1 MFIPESDPTP
11 KYIITPHT
19 CMEPYRYGDTSSGPW
34 LDAAMPLD
42 AALMTTAPEVKLIID
57 KLFEELIQ
65 RIEADGVVRHTSAK
79 KTLYR
84 INRTCK
90 VILLN
95 LYVAYLLGVPVRYS
109 RDSTRYS
116 KGKRYGKVFLSYS
129 RIIACVK
136 AFEGLGLIG
145 QKPWVNDREKGLGR
159 QTRMWATPYLIVLF
173 HGMNIHRQQRVF
185 AEGRTELI
193 ELRDEAKNPIS
204 YSETKQTLRWRENL
218 TSYNDYIEKSVVLV
232 GGTGSVDISLNA
244 LKSRLYNKFI
254 SGELSLVDLVINK
267 YHLPDICNKRVP
279 EYKSTGNN
287 SREYKSKGSN
297 SRESYMTHTNFNF
310 NSINNELKATIP
322 ALNSDR
328 KYTSTASSTACDDAM
343 YLPLLSFII
352 RKHLF
357 FNRKHSEQ
365 NKQKVPLASFS
376 IHNLAFIINS
386 KQLYRVFS
394 RGSFELGGRFY
405 SNYQTLPK
413 ELRRHIFINGQPTVE
428 LDYSAHHI
436 RMAYHLEGID
446 YKEDPYI
453 AITDDPE
460 ERKVFKLLLLVAMNA
475 EDEES
480 ALVGFRNKNREK
492 LKALIGD
499 LKNTTLK
506 PLLARVKEAH
516 PQIANYIHADAGVK
530 LQYLDSQITEAILLR
545 MTEQDI
551 PCLPIHDSYIV
562 PAQYEELLLV
572 AMKEE
577 YRQVMGFGPVV
588 G

>member
-19 CMEPYRYGDTSSGPW
+19 CMEPHWYGDASSGPW
-34 LDAAMPLD
+34 LDGAMPLD

-57 KLFEELIQ
+57 RLFEELIQ
-65 RIEADGVVRHTSAK
+65 RIAADGVVKHTKAK

-95 LYVAYLLGVPVRYS
+95 LYVAYLLGIPVRYS
-109 RDSTRYS
+109 RDSNRYS

-136 AFEGLGLIG
+136 AFEDLGLIG
-145 QKPWVNDREKGLGR
+145 QNPWVNDREKGLGR
-159 QTRMWATPYLIVLF
+159 QTRMWATPYLIGLF
-173 HGMNIHRQQRVF
+173 KRMNINRQQRVF

-193 ELRDEAKNPIS
+193 ELRDEDKNPIS

-232 GGTGSVDISLNA
+232 GVTGSVDISLNA

-254 SGELSLVDLVINK
+254 SGELSLVSIVVNR
-267 YHLPDICNKRVP
+267 YQVRDICNKRVP
-279 EYKSTGNN
+279 EYKST
-287 SREYKSKGSN
+287 GSN

-310 NSINNELKATIP
+310 DNINNELRDEIP
-322 ALNSDR
+322 TLNSVR
-328 KYTSTASSTACDDAM
+328 KYTSTASSITCDDAM
-343 YLPLLSFII
+343 HLPLLSFII

-357 FNRKHSEQ
+357 FNRKHLEQ

-376 IHNLAFIINS
+376 IHDLAFIINS

-405 SNYQTLPK
+405 SKYQTLPK

-436 RMAYHLEGID
+436 RMVYHLEGID
-446 YKEDPYI
+446 YKEDPYL

-460 ERKVFKLLLLVAMNA
+460 ERIVFKLLLLVTMNA

-480 ALVGFRNKNREK
+480 ALGGFRNKNRDK

-499 LKNTTLK
+499 LKDITLK
-506 PLLARVKEAH
+506 PLLARIKEAH
-516 PQIANYIHADAGVK
+516 PQIAKYIHADAGVK

-562 PAQYEELLLV
+562 PAQHEKLLLM
-572 AMKEE
+572 AMMEE
-577 YRQVMGFGPVV
+577 YRKVMGFGPVV
-588 G
+588 E